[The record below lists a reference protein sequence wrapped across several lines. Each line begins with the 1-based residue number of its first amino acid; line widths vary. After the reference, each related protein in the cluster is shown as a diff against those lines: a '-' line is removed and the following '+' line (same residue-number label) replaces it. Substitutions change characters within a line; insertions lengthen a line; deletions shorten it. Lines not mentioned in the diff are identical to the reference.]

1 VSDLRARL
9 PLLAFAI
16 LVLSG
21 CFSRIKDNAG
31 LVLVPGTS
39 APAYFTKPGL
49 AGDALLAEL
58 DADEA
63 VCRRETRPEALPP
76 GTGGR
81 VGRATQRADKAE
93 SGTSWQERWQ
103 ACLTERGYVRVK

>member
-1 VSDLRARL
+1 LNDPRARL
-9 PLLAFAI
+9 LLVALAVVA
-16 LVLSG
+16 LWG

-31 LVLVPGTS
+31 LVLVPGTGT
-39 APAYFTKPGL
+39 PAYFAKPGL
-49 AGDALLAEL
+49 AGDALLAQL
-58 DADEA
+58 DVDEA

-76 GTGGR
+76 GLGGPP
-81 VGRATQRADKAE
+81 GRAIQRADKAE